1 MIIFYAR
8 CSTAE
13 QNEARQLGDAHACH
27 AEKIYIDKASGK
39 NRDRPQLEA
48 MISFAR
54 EGDKV
59 ICSDISRIARNTRDL
74 LTIIDELQKKGVA
87 FQSLKES
94 IDTSTPQGQFMP
106 TVERDEIF
114 HRAQNRTNMQK
125 RSSYKLHEQIEADE
139 QLTTLSRMIRE
150 TQRTKETFVYC
161 AVFIELIADSLEHLQ
176 SKQIETQSILTH
188 HKILVD
194 KLYLRQLQGF
204 ESVKPNGKN
213 AFGTEFER
221 VFPASSVANL
231 FPFSY
236 SGKNDKNGFYIGRDQ
251 NGSNII
257 VDFDRRAEDKTNG
270 HILILGNSG
279 EGKSYLMKLI
289 ITNVIMAGKK
299 VYILDPDNEYGEL
312 VKNLGGTYLDMMDS
326 KYYINVLEPKTWID
340 PTQEINEFDDSPEAF
355 KKQNR
360 LSQHIAYLRDFFS
373 VYQDFSSAQLDIIE
387 IMLEETYKRR
397 GITPRTDFTKLTSED
412 YPILSDLYRVIE
424 EKLESYDEEAALAAK
439 AGHPVMYSL
448 EMLKSVGLGLR
459 GICIGAM
466 SRYFNGHTN
475 IPNSN
480 FIDFCVKDALTT
492 NDNLKNAMFLN
503 IFSYMSHKFLTE
515 GSCDLFVDELH
526 EFVKNRLA
534 ITYINSF
541 MKRGRKKESGV
552 CIGSQNVEDLLNPS
566 VITYTKPLMSIPT
579 HSFLFHPGA
588 NCDISEFQRTINVQP
603 WEYEIIQTPNR
614 GHCLYKCGAER
625 YHLSVRAPEH
635 KSALFGN
642 AGGR

>member
-1 MIIFYAR
+1 
-8 CSTAE
+8 
-13 QNEARQLGDAHACH
+13 
-27 AEKIYIDKASGK
+27 
-39 NRDRPQLEA
+39 
-48 MISFAR
+48 
-54 EGDKV
+54 
-59 ICSDISRIARNTRDL
+59 
-74 LTIIDELQKKGVA
+74 
-87 FQSLKES
+87 
-94 IDTSTPQGQFMP
+94 MP

>member
-1 MIIFYAR
+1 MKSNKKNDKKESATQQLLNLKQFVPLQIGDNGAVAIEGEDGMLYTYIMLRPDNISVLGRSEVLAKIR
-8 CSTAE
+8 NLQNVLSDVAELQMLCMSSAQNYEDNKRYYRHLAENAESPMVKQLCLQEIAYLDEINIAMSTSRE
-13 QNEARQLGDAHACH
+13 F
-27 AEKIYIDKASGK
+27 
-39 NRDRPQLEA
+39 A
-48 MISFAR
+48 MILR
-54 EGDKV
+54 
-59 ICSDISRIARNTRDL
+59 
-74 LTIIDELQKKGVA
+74 
-87 FQSLKES
+87 
-94 IDTSTPQGQFMP
+94 
-106 TVERDEIF
+106 
-114 HRAQNRTNMQK
+114 HRADRLDDARRSIMQ
-125 RSSYKLHEQIEADE
+125 
-139 QLTTLSRMIRE
+139 
-150 TQRTKETFVYC
+150 
-161 AVFIELIADSLEHLQ
+161 
-176 SKQIETQSILTH
+176 
-188 HKILVD
+188 

-326 KYYINVLEPKTWID
+326 KYYINVLEPKTWVD

-466 SRYFNGHTN
+466 SRYFNGYTN